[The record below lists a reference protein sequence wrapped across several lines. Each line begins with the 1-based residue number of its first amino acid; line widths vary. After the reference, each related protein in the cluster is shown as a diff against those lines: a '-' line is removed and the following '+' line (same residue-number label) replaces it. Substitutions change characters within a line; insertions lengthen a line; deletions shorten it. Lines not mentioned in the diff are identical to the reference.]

1 MIFGETIESARKR
14 LFPGWQESLRHREN
28 DKRLAASYRVECN
41 TFDEYQLAKLAKPRG
56 INAEIIYKP

>member
-14 LFPGWQESLRHREN
+14 FFPGWQEYLRHGEN
-28 DKRLAASYRVECN
+28 DKRFATTYRVECN
-41 TFDEYQLAKLAKPRG
+41 TFDEYILAKLAKPSG